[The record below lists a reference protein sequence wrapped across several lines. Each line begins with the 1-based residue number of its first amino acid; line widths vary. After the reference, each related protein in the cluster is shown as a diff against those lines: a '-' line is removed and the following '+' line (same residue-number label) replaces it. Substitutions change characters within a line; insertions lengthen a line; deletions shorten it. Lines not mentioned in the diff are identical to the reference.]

1 MDMRGFFLT
10 GGKKEK
16 AKDDSSEK
24 KWPTEVE
31 FECKSSTAKAKISA
45 SVEINACLVK
55 IFFG

>member
-1 MDMRGFFLT
+1 MRGFFLT

-24 KWPTEVE
+24 KRPTEVG
-31 FECKSSTAKAKISA
+31 FKCKSSTAKAKISA